1 MRVLL
6 ATLGSR
12 GDVEPFLWLARAL
25 QEDGHTV
32 RVLGPDEV
40 DQGTD
45 DLDIASLLKLVTVP
59 VVAERLGVPALGP
72 HPEWAILARG

>member
-45 DLDIASLLKLVTVP
+45 DLD
-59 VVAERLGVPALGP
+59 
-72 HPEWAILARG
+72 